1 MNYKM
6 EELLPVVSQ
15 LALKYGGGESTS
27 MTYEK
32 AQTLM
37 EAVLYCLHE
46 YDSSC
51 ENGLID
57 KNISV
62 KEQYK
67 IGAEIVLKK
76 AEEIKKIFNRLS
88 FQLEDFGVKCLHD
101 TVQKGIPE
109 FLKWYDIRFCPQDT
123 ILTLDYPLLS
133 DISSLTGADAVYE
146 YIKAV
151 QIEQQFLSLFDKGYV
166 VSVLQRYS
174 VKYQD
179 MIENIC
185 GIVLTNAMG
194 RIAVRKPFDDT
205 KLLHKEYAWLSQIFS
220 GKSVAD
226 LEHIVKGF
234 IKEITIRFY
243 ENNSEMLAYLQ
254 CEAGNA
260 AVRIYTANQYGQ
272 LSKVF
277 V

>member
-76 AEEIKKIFNRLS
+76 AEEIKKIFNRHS
-88 FQLEDFGVKCLHD
+88 
-101 TVQKGIPE
+101 
-109 FLKWYDIRFCPQDT
+109 
-123 ILTLDYPLLS
+123 
-133 DISSLTGADAVYE
+133 
-146 YIKAV
+146 
-151 QIEQQFLSLFDKGYV
+151 
-166 VSVLQRYS
+166 
-174 VKYQD
+174 
-179 MIENIC
+179 
-185 GIVLTNAMG
+185 
-194 RIAVRKPFDDT
+194 
-205 KLLHKEYAWLSQIFS
+205 
-220 GKSVAD
+220 
-226 LEHIVKGF
+226 
-234 IKEITIRFY
+234 
-243 ENNSEMLAYLQ
+243 
-254 CEAGNA
+254 
-260 AVRIYTANQYGQ
+260 
-272 LSKVF
+272 
-277 V
+277 